1 MSIPYEESFEFCYVC
16 YYYYSFLVS
25 LFPLFGVI
33 VIFFNAKF
41 LHQSEESKQC
51 HLENKEEKTSRSKGH
66 QRNNN
71 SCCHKPLSAWSLSF
85 LKKEIIEKMQC
96 TLRADLHPDNKRITR
111 EKRYRS
117 IEGSL
122 SRLHIGMTTILC
134 FVSAYSID
142 F

>member
-16 YYYYSFLVS
+16 YYYYSFLFS

-33 VIFFNAKF
+33 VFTPIRGIKTVSFGKTKKKKIKVKRSSKKQQQF
-41 LHQSEESKQC
+41 LSQK
-51 HLENKEEKTSRSKGH
+51 
-66 QRNNN
+66 
-71 SCCHKPLSAWSLSF
+71 KPLSACSLSF
-85 LKKEIIEKMQC
+85 LKKEIIEQMQG
-96 TLRADLHPDNKRITR
+96 TLRADLHPDDKRITR

-117 IEGSL
+117 IEGRL
-122 SRLHIGMTTILC
+122 SRLNIGMTTIPC